1 MATLEL
7 VLCRLV
13 TARPT
18 IAIARPKRLS
28 VPRSD
33 APDHGQATEP
43 LASKINSFEFAGF
56 PAQAPHDLVRPRI
69 SPLAVATDDAPQ
81 SQSQRQA
88 VKGRPL

>member
-33 APDHGQATEP
+33 PPDHGQATEP

-56 PAQAPHDLVRPRI
+56 PAQAPARLGET
-69 SPLAVATDDAPQ
+69 ACQ
-81 SQSQRQA
+81 SAGSSD
-88 VKGRPL
+88 G